1 MQITVSGRHVELTEP
16 IEQYCNSRCDH
27 LDKFRGH
34 VQAITFVLDKVHDD
48 FEVEAMAD
56 VEHHAAFVAKAKDND
71 LYAGIDAA
79 VDKLVR
85 QLHDWKEKI
94 SDHKSH

>member
-1 MQITVSGRHVELTEP
+1 MQINVSGRHVELTEP
-16 IEQYCNSRCDH
+16 IEQYCISRSNH
-27 LDKFRGH
+27 LEKFRGH
-34 VQAITFVLDKVHDD
+34 LQAITYVLDKVHDD
-48 FEVEAMAD
+48 FEVEVMAD
-56 VEHHAAFVAKAKDND
+56 VEHHSAFVAKAKDTD

-94 SDHKSH
+94 SDHKAQ